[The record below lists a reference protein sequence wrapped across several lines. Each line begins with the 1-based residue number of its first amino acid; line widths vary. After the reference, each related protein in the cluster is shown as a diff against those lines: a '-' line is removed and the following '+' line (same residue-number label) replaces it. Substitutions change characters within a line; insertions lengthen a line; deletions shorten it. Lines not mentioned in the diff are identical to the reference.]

1 MKYEVGAVGFF
12 GRFQWHIQHIQL
24 IGKSKIIRRLITQQN
39 KMFLQ
44 PPRGPPWKENHTHYT
59 SILHTLRIHEFYT
72 YYCFHTLANNRIR
85 RKKKKTNERER
96 IPNEKKNNFKKL
108 LAESRDLF
116 EDISRLETHTHDVET
131 IFIVAI
137 VQKFYLSTTTTT
149 TYRLKRKNSS
159 LCYQDSF
166 SLLSCT
172 WRHSS
177 FKKQR
182 SLSPLPLILLLLLH
196 L

>member
-96 IPNEKKNNFKKL
+96 IPNEKRTILRNCWPRAAICSKTFRGLKH
-108 LAESRDLF
+108 
-116 EDISRLETHTHDVET
+116 THTMLKL
-131 IFIVAI
+131 F
-137 VQKFYLSTTTTT
+137 LLL
-149 TYRLKRKNSS
+149 RLFRNSI
-159 LCYQDSF
+159 D
-166 SLLSCT
+166 
-172 WRHSS
+172 
-177 FKKQR
+177 
-182 SLSPLPLILLLLLH
+182 PLLLLLH
-196 L
+196 TA

>member
-108 LAESRDLF
+108 LAEGRDLF
-116 EDISRLETHTHDVET
+116 EDISRLETHTHT
-131 IFIVAI
+131 MLKLF
-137 VQKFYLSTTTTT
+137 LLL
-149 TYRLKRKNSS
+149 RLFRNSI
-159 LCYQDSF
+159 Y
-166 SLLSCT
+166 
-172 WRHSS
+172 
-177 FKKQR
+177 
-182 SLSPLPLILLLLLH
+182 PLLLLH
-196 L
+196 TA